1 MPRNLFP
8 PHTGVFVFVL
18 GVHALALW
26 ALGSGWLQPPV
37 QIATDHVVSA
47 QVIALQADPVPAVAA
62 AQPKAPVP
70 EPKPQPIKRKV
81 LSTKRAQAEDV
92 PKVAEAAQ
100 EMFKQNLGVEIKLA
114 NQEWKTYLETTK
126 THNFQMARMGWIGV
140 FVDPVVNLDYFL
152 GDSPNNRTGWVNE
165 EFDRIMADSKVEQDQ
180 EKRYEMLH
188 QAEEILMEDFPMM
201 PIYFYTNTYLM
212 NANIKGSANYVN
224 RYPFMKWAEVEA
236 K

>member
-92 PKVAEAAQ
+92 PKVEEAAQ
-100 EMFKQNLGVEIKLA
+100 APVTPSSSAQENAASSTQGDASKSSAQAGVPQERIEPSSNA
-114 NQEWKTYLETTK
+114 NYLNNPKPEYPPLS
-126 THNFQMARMGWIGV
+126 QRMGEEGTVRIRV
-140 FVDPVVNLDYFL
+140 FVLKNGRAQEASVQKSSGYPRLDAAALKAALSWRYVPGTVGGEARDMWVITPVRFKLD
-152 GDSPNNRTGWVNE
+152 
-165 EFDRIMADSKVEQDQ
+165 
-180 EKRYEMLH
+180 
-188 QAEEILMEDFPMM
+188 
-201 PIYFYTNTYLM
+201 
-212 NANIKGSANYVN
+212 
-224 RYPFMKWAEVEA
+224 
-236 K
+236 

>member
-70 EPKPQPIKRKV
+70 EPKPQPIKRKI

-92 PKVAEAAQ
+92 PKVVEAAQ
-100 EMFKQNLGVEIKLA
+100 APVTPSSSAQENAASSTQGEASKSSAQAGVPQERIEPSSNA
-114 NQEWKTYLETTK
+114 NYLNNPKPEYPPLS
-126 THNFQMARMGWIGV
+126 QRMGEEGTVRIRV
-140 FVDPVVNLDYFL
+140 FVLKNGTAQEASVQKSSGYPRLDAAALKAALSWRYVPGTVGGDARDMWVITPVRFKLD
-152 GDSPNNRTGWVNE
+152 
-165 EFDRIMADSKVEQDQ
+165 
-180 EKRYEMLH
+180 
-188 QAEEILMEDFPMM
+188 
-201 PIYFYTNTYLM
+201 
-212 NANIKGSANYVN
+212 
-224 RYPFMKWAEVEA
+224 
-236 K
+236 